1 MLFVET
7 RIFTRLLPDYLTDE
21 EYKDFQEDLA
31 ANPEAGDIMQR
42 TGGLRKVRWKS
53 KGKGKRAGVR
63 IIYYFHSSVSRIYLL
78 TLYAKNEVS
87 DLSPEECKALM
98 KLVKEW
104 NL

>member
-7 RIFTRLLPDYLTDE
+7 KLFTRLLPDYLTDE
-21 EYKDFQEDLA
+21 EYKDFQSHLA
-31 ANPEAGDIMQR
+31 ANPESGDIMQR

-63 IIYYFHSSVSRIYLL
+63 IIYYFQSRVSRIYLL
-78 TLYAKNEVS
+78 TLYTKNEVS
-87 DLSPEECKALM
+87 DLSPEECKVLM
-98 KLVKEW
+98 KLMKEW